1 MVKTMDKAE
10 IREDFSAKMLKMLE
24 TDRDVFIQVLMDYVD
39 DIGMGI
45 AMEEGKEKRVFV
57 SREELRSVFDDLE
70 EE

>member
-10 IREDFSAKMLKMLE
+10 IKADFSARMLE
-24 TDRDVFIQVLMDYVD
+24 MLDKDRDVFIQVLMHYVD

-45 AMEEGKEKRVFV
+45 AMEQATGESV
-57 SREELRSVFDDLE
+57 SQEEFHQFMDELME